1 MTDNSNN
8 VGVRHITV
16 APEADGQR
24 LDNYLL
30 KSLKG
35 VPKTRI
41 YRMIRSGELRLEG
54 KRARFD
60 TRLYA
65 GVRLRLPPLR
75 LPTPEAVKEL
85 SVGSARDL
93 GKRILYEDDDIL
105 IINKPANWAT
115 HGGTGIELGLIE
127 ALRQMRKSELNL
139 VHRLDRQ
146 TSGCLLCARNI
157 HSLRSL
163 GADFA
168 NRAVDKTYRAI
179 VHGRW
184 PQNLSHIEQALSIER
199 VNGERRAIVSAGG
212 QAARSEF
219 EVLEQYSY
227 YSQLSIK
234 PITGRMHQIRAHCA
248 HAGHPVVGDSRYGE
262 AHKDRTKHL
271 LLHCQRLVFQHP
283 THGNQVDIS
292 ASLPQHWADF
302 LNSL

>member
-184 PQNLSHIEQALSIER
+184 PQNLSQIEQALSIER
-199 VNGERRAIVSAGG
+199 ADGERRAIVSAGG

-219 EVLEQYSY
+219 EILEQYSD
-227 YSQLSIK
+227 YSQLSVK

-262 AHKDRTKHL
+262 AHKGRSKHL
-271 LLHCQRLVFQHP
+271 LLHCQRLVFSHP

-292 ASLPQHWADF
+292 APLPQHWDDF
-302 LNSL
+302 INSL